1 MAQALKDILN
11 QRQSFVKTVTPQSVS
26 VSDMIKQEEADKI
39 ANDTAKL
46 NQYFSDRSK
55 IRKSLSSWVLKTW
68 RPAEDAFNVRSGQLV
83 DLYLDQTSKKVDDNG
98 NKKFTTEQII
108 NASKDLPWTLQKM
121 KDYYWY
127 YYPDRVWAIDDYI
140 QKWWIATNV
149 FEYLNDI
156 SWTVTNPY
164 WVKQQK
170 KENVF
175 TEETPEAAKWIT
187 AFGTFLPSMWV
198 RATGMLWES
207 KLGKW
212 MDEKMYDTYHKVWDT
227 ASDEEYKKYKAWTL
241 WDDAKLDATNMWWV
255 NKRQLYEWYDKALQN
270 WFVGSI
276 DEYKNFEKNIHNT
289 TTEALNKNL
298 KEWILTEDDIESSKA
313 AIVWDAV
320 AELITY
326 LTMPITKSITI
337 DTAQPLLNMLTTA
350 WVDSIL
356 NTLEYAALE
365 WLQWEWLSW
374 EDLSDVWL
382 INLIVSWITRSP
394 ALAKYMKELN
404 KSQWW
409 KETKFVRKF
418 LSTLPEKV
426 ENSFKEMSADTL
438 EELWNFARREA
449 VNPEAR
455 WLWIKWLWEKWVKAV
470 ENIQKDADL
479 LWKEYEKKI
488 SWLTEP
494 ISEKWFFKD
503 INDKFDELAN
513 QWAVSWNKNSV
524 PKLELVKDW
533 NAFKVK
539 ITNKKNLNKIKNED
553 GKWLWDAIQE
563 NVDSILEW
571 YWIWLNKWSQY
582 LIKQWVRNATKWTK
596 WNVYEKQTQK
606 LIEWLDNWELDM
618 PKDVKDLWDSIHEK
632 KKLLE
637 IAQKD
642 LWWIKWRYEP
652 WKIWWWERAQ
662 DIAKA
667 WEKMSK
673 DDAIAIVDILKSENY
688 LPKNIDSEIVA
699 QWYLLWMENKNA
711 WYSFLAWFYPSKAW
725 EIEQIL
731 ELLRQKAT
739 ARDVERYIRLLRQ
752 KEAWSQ
758 SVWAVADMPQIS
770 DAWRTMQKVTW
781 FGAWETDTS
790 ELKQKQNW
798 WGYSK
803 SSWYV
808 EPYRWSYR
816 Q

>member
-1 MAQALKDILN
+1 MAQSLKDILS
-11 QRQSFVKTVTPQSVS
+11 QKQTVSIQPRAVS
-26 VSDMIKQEEADKI
+26 VSDIIKQEEV
-39 ANDTAKL
+39 DTANNNTTKL
-46 NQYFSDRSK
+46 NQYFSDRSN
-55 IRKSLSSWVLKTW
+55 IRKSISSWALKTW
-68 RPAEDAFNVRSGQLV
+68 RPAEDAFNVRTSKLI
-83 DLYLDQTSKKVDDNG
+83 DLYLDNASKKVND
-98 NKKFTTEQII
+98 KWQPKFTPEQII
-108 NASKDLPWTLQKM
+108 NASKDLPWTLEKM
-121 KDYYWY
+121 KTYYRFNS
-127 YYPDRVWAIDDYI
+127 PDKAWAIDDYI
-140 QKWWIATNV
+140 QKWWVATNV
-149 FEYLNDI
+149 FEYLEDI
-156 SWTVTNPY
+156 SWNITNPY
-164 WVKQQK
+164 WVKQDK
-170 KENVF
+170 KENLF
-175 TEETPEAAKWIT
+175 KWWEPEAAKWVA
-187 AFGTFLPSMWV
+187 AFGSFLPAMWARWV
-198 RATGMLWES
+198 GALWES

-227 ASDEEYKKYKAWTL
+227 ASDEEYRKYKAWTL
-241 WDDAKLDATNMWWV
+241 GEDAKLDATNMWWV
-255 NKRQLYEWYDKALQN
+255 NKRQLYEWYDKALSN

-276 DEYKNFEKNIHNT
+276 DEYKNFEKNVHKT
-289 TTEALNKNL
+289 TTQAINNKL
-298 KEWILTEDDIESSKA
+298 KEWILTKDDIESSKGA
-313 AIVWDAV
+313 LIWDTL

-326 LTMPITKSITI
+326 ISMPITKEVVI
-337 DTAQPLLNMLTTA
+337 DTMQPVLNTIASA
-350 WVDSIL
+350 WIDSIV

-365 WLQWEWLSW
+365 WLQWDWLSW
-374 EDLSDVWL
+374 EDISDVWI
-382 INLIVSWITRSP
+382 INLLVSWITRSP
-394 ALAKYMKELN
+394 ALAKYVKELN

-409 KETKFVRKF
+409 KEAKFVRKF

-426 ENSFKEMSADTL
+426 ENAFKNMSADTL
-438 EELWNFARREA
+438 EELWNFAKKEA
-449 VNPEAR
+449 SSPEAR
-455 WLWIKWLWEKWVKAV
+455 WIWIKWLWEKWVKAV

-479 LWKEYEKKI
+479 LWKQYEKKI

-673 DDAIAIVDILKSENY
+673 DDAIAVIDILKSENY

-739 ARDVERYIRLLRQ
+739 ARDVENYIRLLRQ
-752 KEAWSQ
+752 QEAWSQ
-758 SVWAVADMPQIS
+758 SVWAVATMPQLS
-770 DAWRTMQKVTW
+770 NAWKNIQRTVW
-781 FGAWETDTS
+781 FGAWEIDLPKRESTS
-790 ELKQKQNW
+790 NQTPEMWADYETWFRERYGANM
-798 WGYSK
+798 
-803 SSWYV
+803 
-808 EPYRWSYR
+808 
-816 Q
+816 